1 MAITDKEQG
10 VWELEGVYNK
20 SMEGYWNYSAP
31 DDPGNLFSWG
41 YGSAGQ
47 LGLNSRTNYSSPVLL
62 SGGWDS
68 VYAFAS
74 GEGSSGGVK
83 TDGTLWVWGFNNNG
97 LSGQNYSSPNR
108 ISSPVQIPGTTW
120 SSAAKS
126 MRTGNYHTAA
136 LKTNG
141 TLWTWG
147 SNSEGQLG
155 QNNATSYS
163 SPTQVGTDTTWA
175 LGEMKFAM
183 GAGKKM
189 MAIKTNG
196 TLWTWGTQDYGGLG
210 HNQANQT
217 YSSPK
222 QVGTD
227 TTWSKITQWGGG
239 GLAIKTDGTLWSWGS
254 GDYGAHG
261 HNN

>member
-47 LGLNSRTNYSSPVLL
+47 LGLNSRTNYSSHDLL

-120 SSAAKS
+120 SSAAKA

-147 SNSEGQLG
+147 SNSE
-155 QNNATSYS
+155 
-163 SPTQVGTDTTWA
+163 
-175 LGEMKFAM
+175 
-183 GAGKKM
+183 
-189 MAIKTNG
+189 
-196 TLWTWGTQDYGGLG
+196 
-210 HNQANQT
+210 
-217 YSSPK
+217 
-222 QVGTD
+222 
-227 TTWSKITQWGGG
+227 
-239 GLAIKTDGTLWSWGS
+239 
-254 GDYGAHG
+254 
-261 HNN
+261 